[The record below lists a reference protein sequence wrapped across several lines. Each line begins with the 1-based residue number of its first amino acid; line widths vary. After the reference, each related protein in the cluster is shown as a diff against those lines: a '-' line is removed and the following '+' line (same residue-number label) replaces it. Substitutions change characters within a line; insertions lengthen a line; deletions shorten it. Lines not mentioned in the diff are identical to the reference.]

1 MHKDVAGAFINVSS
15 FSGKESPKKSTS
27 EKSNIEDK
35 SVTALK
41 ESIVEN
47 GKNDTAKEGV
57 EKEISEIVVEKKTV
71 EQIEQVVSG
80 ESDHNGDKVKEA
92 MEETDNVSEVKEL
105 LSSEAPAAVATE
117 S

>member
-1 MHKDVAGAFINVSS
+1 MHKDVDGDFTNVSS
-15 FSGKESPKKSTS
+15 FTGEESPKKSTS

-47 GKNDTAKEGV
+47 GKNETAKDEV
-57 EKEISEIVVEKKTV
+57 EKEKSEIVVEKKTV
-71 EQIEQVVSG
+71 EQLEQLVSG
-80 ESDHNGDKVKEA
+80 ESDHNGDEVKEA
-92 MEETDNVSEVKEL
+92 MEEAVGVSEVKEL
-105 LSSEAPAAVATE
+105 LSSETPAAVATE